1 MSSFNI
7 AQHALWLDPLH
18 PLAAPEHAQLALAGL
33 SVHRLHTL
41 EDIQKQLTDAD
52 WVIVRLDG
60 SLERL
65 QSVMALQVQ
74 ANLPVPV
81 ICRVDRQHLSLA
93 VQAMRVGAYHV
104 MAADE
109 WTVPAW
115 QAALH
120 KPEQKNQNAAPSA
133 HASVPQRSVVYVDP
147 VSRHLL
153 ALAQRVAKAQVTAL
167 IEGPT
172 GAGKEVLARVLHE
185 SSNRAKGP
193 FVGLNCAALPEQLI
207 DDMLF
212 GHEKGAFTGAHKEFK
227 GLFEQA
233 QGGTL
238 FLDEIGEMPMHLQ
251 AKLLRVLQERQLTR
265 LGAERSVAVDVR
277 VVAATNKDLR
287 QAIVTREFREDLYFR
302 ISTFKLRVPA
312 LRDRPGDILPL
323 VAQLLARHAKD
334 ESFTVSAQ
342 AQSMLLSYSWPG
354 NVRELENVVQR
365 AVVLCTDAQIDAIH
379 LMFDDAQYY
388 GAPPKPESIA
398 RPDAHAVESD
408 FLQDTRKVFGPPTA
422 QYANGAHDKSELVC
436 EEEFTALFQGP
447 PAPGAVGHLQTAVKS
462 NEHQLIMAAIQG
474 TESRIEAARQL
485 GISPRTL
492 RYKLAKLKGG
502 QESPSMALA
511 R

>member
-7 AQHALWLDPLH
+7 AQHALWLDPVQALG
-18 PLAAPEHAQLALAGL
+18 AAEHAQLALAGL

-52 WVIVRLDG
+52 WVVVRLDA

-65 QSVMALQVQ
+65 QAIMALQLQ
-74 ANLPVPV
+74 ANFPVPV

-93 VQAMRVGAYHV
+93 IQAMRMGAHHV
-104 MAADE
+104 LAADE
-109 WTVPAW
+109 WALPAW
-115 QAALH
+115 KAALH
-120 KPEQKNQNAAPSA
+120 KPDAKNASAA
-133 HASVPQRSVVYVDP
+133 ASPYTPAPQRSVVYVDP
-147 VSRHLL
+147 ASRHLL

-185 SSNRAKGP
+185 SSVRAKGP

-265 LGAERSVAVDVR
+265 LGAERCVTVDVR

-287 QAIVTREFREDLYFR
+287 QAIVAREFREDLYFR

-312 LRDRPGDILPL
+312 LRDRPGDIMPL
-323 VAQLLARHAKD
+323 VSQLLTRHAKD
-334 ESFTVSAQ
+334 QTFSVSAH
-342 AQSMLLSYSWPG
+342 AQSMLLGYAWPG

-365 AVVLCTDAQIDAIH
+365 AVVLCADGQIDVHH
-379 LMFDDAQYY
+379 LMFDDGHFDSASVPSA
-388 GAPPKPESIA
+388 APA
-398 RPDAHAVESD
+398 RLDGMPV
-408 FLQDTRKVFGPPTA
+408 
-422 QYANGAHDKSELVC
+422 
-436 EEEFTALFQGP
+436 TALFTPETPELLCDEELTALMHYPSASG
-447 PAPGAVGHLQTAVKS
+447 VGHLQTAVKS
-462 NEHQLIMAAIQG
+462 NEHQLIMAAIQN

-492 RYKLAKLKGG
+492 RYKLAKLKGN
-502 QESPSMALA
+502 ELPSMALA